1 MLRVLLASQRSFLF
15 EPLHFDSSHQRS
27 TDRDVFRFCELTHF
41 NFSIF
46 YHSRIGWLRSIQ
58 ESWRRI
64 HESFRVELIFNGFV
78 FRFIDARC
86 AKPIKLRRGLIFSF
100 FFFSF
105 FFFPTEFHITQYHE
119 TRPFHFLISNLRISD
134 LGSPITI
141 VANTIFVPADFAAIH
156 MYKHEGDGKGDQ
168 I

>member
-105 FFFPTEFHITQYHE
+105 FFFSNRISYHAISRN
-119 TRPFHFLISNLRISD
+119 TSVPFLNLESSD
-134 LGSPITI
+134 LGSRI
-141 VANTIFVPADFAAIH
+141 ADYDRGQYHICPCRFRGYTH
-156 MYKHEGDGKGDQ
+156 V
-168 I
+168 

>member
-100 FFFSF
+100 FFFFCVWMKYTTLSF
-105 FFFPTEFHITQYHE
+105 KSLEVDEIISKFCSEVKLKW
-119 TRPFHFLISNLRISD
+119 FLS
-134 LGSPITI
+134 
-141 VANTIFVPADFAAIH
+141 IFVLCWYILLLINFRVFLF
-156 MYKHEGDGKGDQ
+156 KVSRCFQTFKR
-168 I
+168 